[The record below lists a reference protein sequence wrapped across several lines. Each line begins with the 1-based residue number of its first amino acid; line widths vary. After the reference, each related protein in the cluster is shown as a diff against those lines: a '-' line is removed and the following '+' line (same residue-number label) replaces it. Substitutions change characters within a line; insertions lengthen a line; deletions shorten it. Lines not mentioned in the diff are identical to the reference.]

1 MSIEIEN
8 GEHRGHS
15 KVVSPEDSKIVSF
28 EETRPRRINY
38 LGTKLWSSLSF

>member
-1 MSIEIEN
+1 MSIEIEYC
-8 GEHRGHS
+8 EHRGHS

-38 LGTKLWSSLSF
+38 VGTRL